1 VQFKANFSL
10 NVGELM
16 IATEPKDILR
26 EDYGVK
32 FQMPLENGL
41 LKNEVNLQIMVKA
54 TEKK

>member
-1 VQFKANFSL
+1 LLFSL
-10 NVGELM
+10 NEGELM